1 MYIASNTKLAS
12 ATALEIFASTVVAS
26 GQSVEGTWDTTAT
39 GNNGSVSFKIE
50 IDGTGADVRSYF
62 FNGDDRLN
70 PSNSGMFQ
78 NGSPC

>member
-1 MYIASNTKLAS
+1 
-12 ATALEIFASTVVAS
+12 
-26 GQSVEGTWDTTAT
+26 VEGTWDTTAT